1 MAQTQYPLVN
11 AASNAAS
18 NPMLADYKQIAAGA
32 LDEINIF
39 VAPFACIVRS
49 VVATWGTAA
58 GATSTITITKE
69 TGTTAPAGGTTIL
82 TAAMNFAGTANTPVT
97 PALSATASDY
107 TLAAGDRLSTKI
119 ASGSATGNAKVLI
132 TVAIDKL

>member
-11 AASNAAS
+11 AASNASS
-18 NPMLADYKQIAAGA
+18 NPMLADYKQTGAAA
-32 LDEINIF
+32 LGEVNIF
-39 VAPFACIVRS
+39 VAPFACKVRS
-49 VVATWGTAA
+49 VTATWGTAA
-58 GATSTITITKE
+58 GATSTIAITKE

-82 TAAMNFAGTANTPVT
+82 AAAMDFNGTANTPVT

-119 ASGSATGNAKVLI
+119 ASGTATANAKVLI
-132 TVAIDKL
+132 VVAIDKV